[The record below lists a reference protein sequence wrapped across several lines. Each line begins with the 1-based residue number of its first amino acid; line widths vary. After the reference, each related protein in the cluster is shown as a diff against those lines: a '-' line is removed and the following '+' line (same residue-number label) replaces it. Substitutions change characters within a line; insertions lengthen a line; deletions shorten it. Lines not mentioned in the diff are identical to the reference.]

1 MLQQTSLTF
10 SSSRSTAS
18 TPSSPRAKPPR
29 RPIVTE
35 ELLRQ
40 QELDDIEDM
49 IVRTRR
55 ALDDLEKR
63 RDELRKEQ
71 TDADL

>member
-18 TPSSPRAKPPR
+18 TPSSPRVKRPR